1 MSFPLVKVAPARTRA
16 TRWGALTARA
26 VLGGL
31 DELECH
37 GPSGLVTLGDKGY
50 QGAGGHVIIP
60 YKARSKPTSQKAA
73 NRAHASLCGPGER
86 ASAHLK
92 T

>member
-1 MSFPLVKVAPARTRA
+1 MSLFHPDLGASRELA
-16 TRWGALTARA
+16 T
-26 VLGGL
+26 
-31 DELECH
+31 
-37 GPSGLVTLGDKGY
+37 SGLVTLGDKGY

-92 T
+92 TWRILRKLRCCP